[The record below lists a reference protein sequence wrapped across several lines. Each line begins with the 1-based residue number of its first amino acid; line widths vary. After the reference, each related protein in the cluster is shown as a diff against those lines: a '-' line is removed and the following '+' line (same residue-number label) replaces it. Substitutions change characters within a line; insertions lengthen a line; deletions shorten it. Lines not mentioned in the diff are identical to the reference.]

1 MVSKTT
7 IRCSSSPF
15 HAIMTHDVFVSF
27 RGEDIHTSFTGFL
40 FQALGRKCT
49 IVVFSINYAFS
60 TIRNKLQY
68 AELEDIVEK
77 IITNMLGHKF
87 SSLPNDDLVEMESRV
102 EELAKLLRLGSVNDI
117 QLVGIS
123 RMGGIGKTTIGHAF
137 YVEISHQ
144 YDFCCF
150 IDDAADYLE
159 ALVFKNESSF
169 PQNIIRADALCKMSH
184 RKLLVLDKMNFSGRL
199 DNLSNEL
206 RYLTWDI
213 YPFEGLLPS
222 FDPDKLVGLLLPN
235 SNIKQLW
242 EDTKT
247 AKVLPS
253 YHISIL
259 GLNSLEYLILNDC
272 SKLYLLPSSPIFPCI
287 YKLDLSFCNLLQI
300 PDAIGN
306 LCCLESLDLSGNNF
320 AGLLNLKELSILFHL
335 NLQHCKQLKHLPE
348 LPSRIDFPS
357 HLLTY
362 AGLYVFKCPK
372 LVEGM
377 LLEHRFFMDDTNCSE
392 LGTNIQLCLQ
402 YMEHHQYKKFDY
414 PLMNVTLGNEIP
426 RWFNNQH
433 LGSLIS
439 IDASPIM
446 DDNNWIDIACC
457 AIFVANLGSM
467 KQEFKIIS
475 YKPGF
480 DVEDLEL
487 SNLTMMHSGNLL
499 AQKRKKKSRKKKQRK
514 NLSWT
519 KKGCCQTLPGKLN
532 QVAAKSICKSGP
544 MFLSHQ
550 LQYIIRNYASYKQR
564 RNVVGDST
572 KESGMQIL
580 NMVFGCSRKLVLA
593 GQRYYSFGSC
603 NVYQRMMQIL
613 TAILLSSNIKDVY
626 SIRKRTEKKDV
637 TTPNTLPYVAREA
650 DLYPCLQH
658 ELRIAPLQS
667 LGSFFNNTEELVEE
681 KWGNYK
687 PKQFHEC
694 LVWIA
699 PDANS
704 RTTIV
709 DLPRTQ
715 EQKNKKSGED
725 EQNEAT
731 IHGKLIN

>member
-1 MVSKTT
+1 
-7 IRCSSSPF
+7 
-15 HAIMTHDVFVSF
+15 MTHDVFVSF

-87 SSLPNDDLVEMESRV
+87 SSLPNDDL
-102 EELAKLLRLGSVNDI
+102 LLRLGSVNDI

-150 IDDAADYLE
+150 IDDRFAIYARAWIVLNNVDQVEQLKMFTCSRCTLLRECLGIIILRRHGVDDVYQVQTLDQEHVVQLFCKNAFKSNYAMSDYKRLTCDVLSHAQGHSVAIEVLGSSVFGRDVKRNYSKNIMDDVLQISFDELEDIEKEIFLDIACLFYLQPVQYLMEVIHFRGFHLEMAFNFDYKILGFHFSRIADYLE

-247 AKVLPS
+247 AKFLPS

-357 HLLTY
+357 HLLTCFSWMIQIVQVY
-362 AGLYVFKCPK
+362 
-372 LVEGM
+372 M
-377 LLEHRFFMDDTNCSE
+377 LLPSSSHLSSYLFSLLLFVSE
-392 LGTNIQLCLQ
+392 LGTNIQLCL
-402 YMEHHQYKKFDY
+402 H
-414 PLMNVTLGNEIP
+414 VTLGNEIP

-457 AIFVANLGSM
+457 AIFVVRYETVLAMGPSKTKERYPFKFLWRSRTSFRESDHMWLLFLSERLLFIEECHLQANLGSM

-480 DVEDLEL
+480 DVEV
-487 SNLTMMHSGNLL
+487 
-499 AQKRKKKSRKKKQRK
+499 KK
-514 NLSWT
+514 
-519 KKGCCQTLPGKLN
+519 
-532 QVAAKSICKSGP
+532 
-544 MFLSHQ
+544 
-550 LQYIIRNYASYKQR
+550 Y
-564 RNVVGDST
+564 
-572 KESGMQIL
+572 
-580 NMVFGCSRKLVLA
+580 
-593 GQRYYSFGSC
+593 
-603 NVYQRMMQIL
+603 
-613 TAILLSSNIKDVY
+613 
-626 SIRKRTEKKDV
+626 
-637 TTPNTLPYVAREA
+637 
-650 DLYPCLQH
+650 
-658 ELRIAPLQS
+658 
-667 LGSFFNNTEELVEE
+667 
-681 KWGNYK
+681 
-687 PKQFHEC
+687 
-694 LVWIA
+694 
-699 PDANS
+699 
-704 RTTIV
+704 
-709 DLPRTQ
+709 
-715 EQKNKKSGED
+715 
-725 EQNEAT
+725 
-731 IHGKLIN
+731 

>member
-272 SKLYLLPSSPIFPCI
+272 SKLGG
-287 YKLDLSFCNLLQI
+287 D
-300 PDAIGN
+300 
-306 LCCLESLDLSGNNF
+306 
-320 AGLLNLKELSILFHL
+320 
-335 NLQHCKQLKHLPE
+335 
-348 LPSRIDFPS
+348 
-357 HLLTY
+357 

-392 LGTNIQLCLQ
+392 
-402 YMEHHQYKKFDY
+402 
-414 PLMNVTLGNEIP
+414 
-426 RWFNNQH
+426 
-433 LGSLIS
+433 
-439 IDASPIM
+439 
-446 DDNNWIDIACC
+446 
-457 AIFVANLGSM
+457 
-467 KQEFKIIS
+467 
-475 YKPGF
+475 
-480 DVEDLEL
+480 
-487 SNLTMMHSGNLL
+487 
-499 AQKRKKKSRKKKQRK
+499 AQ
-514 NLSWT
+514 
-519 KKGCCQTLPGKLN
+519 
-532 QVAAKSICKSGP
+532 
-544 MFLSHQ
+544 
-550 LQYIIRNYASYKQR
+550 
-564 RNVVGDST
+564 
-572 KESGMQIL
+572 
-580 NMVFGCSRKLVLA
+580 VFGQLNKMKEEIKEKEAKEESQLDEERMLPNPPWKTQSSCSKINL
-593 GQRYYSFGSC
+593 
-603 NVYQRMMQIL
+603 QIWTYVFKPP
-613 TAILLSSNIKDVY
+613 TAIYHQKLCKLQAK
-626 SIRKRTEKKDV
+626 EK
-637 TTPNTLPYVAREA
+637 
-650 DLYPCLQH
+650 
-658 ELRIAPLQS
+658 
-667 LGSFFNNTEELVEE
+667 
-681 KWGNYK
+681 
-687 PKQFHEC
+687 
-694 LVWIA
+694 
-699 PDANS
+699 
-704 RTTIV
+704 
-709 DLPRTQ
+709 
-715 EQKNKKSGED
+715 
-725 EQNEAT
+725 
-731 IHGKLIN
+731 